1 MARLPH
7 RLYVCQDIAYG
18 ALISFNKEQTHY
30 IRNVMRL
37 SEGASIVVFNGRDGE
52 WRVNH
57 LGLNKKTAQGRA
69 GQKIQEQTQ
78 FFGPDI
84 YFAPIKKT
92 GTDFIVTKATE
103 LGVRAI
109 CPIRTELTNTERINT
124 ERMKANAREAAEQ
137 CGRIDIPQILA
148 PTVLGNLLQSWTKDQ
163 YLVVADETRS
173 GDTPLNAFSSIKTKK
188 YPPAFLIGPEGGFS
202 ESELV
207 FLDTLPFVINVSL
220 GPRIL
225 RAETAAV
232 AILSCW
238 QAFNG
243 DWAHQPK
250 LKEVDI

>member
-1 MARLPH
+1 MTRLPQ
-7 RLYVCQDIAYG
+7 RLYICQDLTLG
-18 ALISFNKEQTHY
+18 ALVSFSKEQTHY

-37 SEGASIVVFNGRDGE
+37 SDGASIVVFNGRDGE
-52 WRVNH
+52 WQVDH
-57 LGLNKKTAQGRA
+57 LDLNKKTAQGRA
-69 GQKIQEQTQ
+69 RKKVQEQTP
-78 FFGPDI
+78 FSGPDI

-92 GTDFIVTKATE
+92 GTDFIVIKATE

-109 CPIRTELTNTERINT
+109 CPVKTELTNTERINS

-137 CGRIDIPQILA
+137 CGRIDIPSILA
-148 PTVLGNLLQSWTKDQ
+148 PRALNGLLKAWPEDQ
-163 YLVVADETRS
+163 DLIVANETRS
-173 GDTPLNAFSSIKTKK
+173 GCTPLHAFSSLKAKTH
-188 YPPAFLIGPEGGFS
+188 PPAFLIGPEGGFS

-225 RAETAAV
+225 RAETAAL

-243 DWAHQPK
+243 DWAQRPAGSP
-250 LKEVDI
+250 D